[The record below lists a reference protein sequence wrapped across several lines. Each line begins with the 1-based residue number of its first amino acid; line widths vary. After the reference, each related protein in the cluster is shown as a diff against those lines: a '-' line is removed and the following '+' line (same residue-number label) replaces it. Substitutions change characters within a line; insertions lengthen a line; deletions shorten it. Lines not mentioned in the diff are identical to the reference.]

1 MSRYYLKKLGK
12 QELGVTSAGNIAR
25 GRYVYISKACTE
37 FFPHLSKTVINDNV
51 LIPIIPP
58 FSDSKIYSAY
68 VYHNDKFTVAGG
80 TRDEY
85 RLYLNR
91 ELDPERQYY
100 QPDDILV
107 FEKIETEGVIPQYLL
122 YRYNSRDIEYETLD
136 KLIELSPI
144 RGGHSLIPDE
154 LTFLPKRD
162 VDTAESE
169 VVIAPEIRKDII
181 EQQEEALA
189 AEDEDVE
196 ETRGAS
202 LFGPDSFRDF
212 VLLAYG
218 YKCAITGTVIRF
230 KKLSNL
236 EAAHIQPKAHAG
248 TFLPCNGIALSR
260 DMHWAFDKGMITI
273 GDDYKIVVH
282 EQLMGTPLKEYAG
295 KSILLPVEPYFQPE
309 KKFLKHHREKVFGL
323 FLYSGSIRILKTDR
337 PVS

>member
-1 MSRYYLKKLGK
+1 MARYYIKKLNN
-12 QELGVTSAGNIAR
+12 QELGVSANGKIVR
-25 GRYVYISKACTE
+25 GRYFYISKSCLE
-37 FFPHLSKTVINDNV
+37 FFPHLSKTVTNDNV
-51 LIPIIPP
+51 LIPVIPP

-68 VYHNDKFTVAGG
+68 VYHNDKFTLPDG

-91 ELDPERQYY
+91 ALDPDRSYFR
-100 QPDDILV
+100 PDDIVV
-107 FEKIETEGVIPQYLL
+107 FEKIETQGVIPQYLL
-122 YRYNSRDIEYETLD
+122 SVYRTGEENHAALD
-136 KLIELSPI
+136 VLIETSDI
-144 RGGHSLIPDE
+144 KGGHALIADE

-162 VDTAESE
+162 VDVADED
-169 VVIAPEIRKDII
+169 VVIPPEIIDNVI

-189 AEDEDVE
+189 AEEGDVE

-218 YKCAITGTVIRF
+218 YKCAVTGTVIRY

-236 EAAHIQPKAHAG
+236 EAAHIQPRAHAG

-273 GDDYKIVVH
+273 GDDFKIIVH
-282 EQLMGTPLKEYAG
+282 EKLGGTPLGDYHG
-295 KSILLPVEPYFQPE
+295 KDIMLPAEPYFQPE
-309 KKFLKHHREKVFGL
+309 KKFLKHHRENIFGL

-337 PVS
+337 